1 MKPGLKPGL
10 AAVALAALLLTT
22 AAAVSAAY
30 WLLDRKLVTAS
41 PVRAPY
47 PSEAMMPGIV
57 TLPVSEAISEPV
69 LEPVLAIVS
78 RFSK

>member
-10 AAVALAALLLTT
+10 AAAALAALLLTT

-57 TLPVSEAISEPV
+57 TPVSEPV
-69 LEPVLAIVS
+69 LAPVLAIVS

>member
-1 MKPGLKPGL
+1 MKPGMKPGL
-10 AAVALAALLLTT
+10 AAAALAALLLTT

-47 PSEAMMPGIV
+47 PSEAMMPGVV
-57 TLPVSEAISEPV
+57 TLPVSEPV
-69 LEPVLAIVS
+69 LGPVSAIVS